1 MSPRTLVVSI
11 LMMAACLLLAV
22 VLLAMLNVE
31 SDQSMLQEPPEFFAR
46 EGPRSPTVEPCEE
59 PAPQTQ
65 LAEVPPGTAW
75 IPQC

>member
-1 MSPRTLVVSI
+1 MSSRTLVVSI
-11 LMMAACLLLAV
+11 LMMATCLLLAV
-22 VLLAMLNVE
+22 EMLAMV
-31 SDQSMLQEPPEFFAR
+31 SVGADQSLLQEQPEFFAR
-46 EGPRSPTVEPCEE
+46 EMPRPPTPERCEE

>member
-11 LMMAACLLLAV
+11 LMMATYLLLTV
-22 VLLAMLNVE
+22 VMLAMLSAE

-46 EGPRSPTVEPCEE
+46 EMPRPPTAEPCEE